1 MEKDKYYIHKPFA
14 VPKYRIVF
22 EGANSL
28 SDVGDQYIWFSPA
41 AIYRYGMFTDV
52 NLSDLIQNLD
62 FKVFYY
68 QFDKPIFTRFGGE
81 WDHLLWAMESEKW
94 VKFCDK
100 LLETVQIDI
109 PNKLV
114 YQYAMQEL
122 ELWDP
127 LFSDKNSG
135 ILDSR
140 SPKCS
145 VNVFVVLSNTGQLAF
160 DTKNTLFSRPGLL
173 KYTPSD
179 IHVKAA
185 KKLFSSKKELTQD
198 NAFARYRRIML
209 AAQDAEYKA
218 EVEKKGVRDP
228 NG

>member
-1 MEKDKYYIHKPFA
+1 MEKDKYYIHQAFR
-14 VPKYRIVF
+14 VPKYRIQF
-22 EGANSL
+22 ENASSL
-28 SDVGDQYIWFSPA
+28 SDVGDRYTWFSPA
-41 AIYRYGMFTDV
+41 AIYRFGMFTDV
-52 NLSDLIQNLD
+52 NLSDLTQNLD

-122 ELWDP
+122 KLWDP

-135 ILDSR
+135 ILDSQ

-160 DTKNTLFSRPGLL
+160 DAKATLFSRPGLM
-173 KYTPSD
+173 KYPPSD
-179 IHVKAA
+179 IHVNAA
-185 KKLFSSKKELTQD
+185 KRLFSSKKELTQD
-198 NAFARYRRIML
+198 KAFERYRRIML
-209 AAQDAEYKA
+209 ASQDAKFKA
-218 EVEKKGVRDP
+218 EAEKKGVRDP